1 MTWHEDDSW
10 GDVRVRFAGK
20 GWPRDRQPA
29 GRALLPEGV
38 EIAWLDQIHSA
49 ETYVIEGPGCGG
61 DGDALVSDRRALAL
75 SVVTADCVPV
85 LLAGDQQIAAV
96 HAGWRGI
103 VAEVIG
109 AAIERFETPPR
120 VAWIGPAISG
130 AVYEVSDEVAQQV
143 ATASSPEVILPGK
156 GERPH
161 VDLVRAASI
170 QLERRAPGVEIRRVA
185 HCTLSRDDILWS
197 YRREGASAGRNHS
210 LLWRESR

>member
-1 MTWHEDDSW
+1 MTWHQDDGW

-20 GWPRDRQPA
+20 GWPRDRRPA
-29 GRALLPEGV
+29 GRALLPENV

-49 ETYVIEGPGCGG
+49 ETHVIEGPGCGG

-85 LLAGDQQIAAV
+85 LLAGDRQIAAV

-109 AAIERFETPPR
+109 AAIGRF
-120 VAWIGPAISG
+120 WIGPAISG
-130 AVYEVSDEVAQQV
+130 TVYEVSDEVAQQV
-143 ATASSPEVILPGK
+143 ATASSPEVILSGQ

-161 VDLVRAASI
+161 VDLVRAASL
-170 QLERRAPGVEIRRVA
+170 QLERRAPGVEIRRVT

-197 YRREGASAGRNHS
+197 YRREGVEAGRNHS
-210 LLWRESR
+210 LIWRESRCRGDR